1 MEPLTLAIPTGRL
14 FADAVELL
22 QRLRLIGD
30 VPQERSLVLPAGNGL
45 QILIAK
51 PADILTFVEQG
62 AADAGIVGKDLLLEQ
77 QRDVYELVELG
88 FGACRGVVALPADHT
103 ERWPRPDM
111 LLRIATKYPRVA
123 ARFFE
128 EQRMPVEIIE
138 LHGSVE
144 LAPRVGLADGILDV
158 VMTGRTLR
166 DNLLVE
172 VAEVFRSTARLVVN
186 RVSLRTSG
194 AQVRPLI
201 ERMQAAA
208 QGAAGR
214 ADVALLGRD
223 GNA

>member
-14 FADAVELL
+14 FADAVGRL
-22 QRLRLIGD
+22 QHLRLIAD
-30 VPQERSLVLPAGNGL
+30 FPQERSLVLPAADGL

-77 QRDVYELVELG
+77 QRDVYELVDLG
-88 FGACRGVVALPADHT
+88 FGACRGVVALPADKT
-103 ERWPRPDM
+103 AQWSRPDV
-111 LLRIATKYPRVA
+111 LRIATKYPRVA
-123 ARFFE
+123 ARFFAA
-128 EQRMPVEIIE
+128 QRMPVEIVE

-158 VMTGRTLR
+158 VMTGQTLR

-186 RVSLRTSG
+186 RVSLHTSG
-194 AQVRPLI
+194 AQVRLLI
-201 ERMQAAA
+201 DRMQAATSP
-208 QGAAGR
+208 AGR
-214 ADVALLGRD
+214 AGAAVSGRESQP
-223 GNA
+223 